1 MRAPDLL
8 HLAGESLALHRARTG
23 LTLTAIAIGLT
34 SVLALT
40 ALGEAAKRYV
50 LDQFA
55 SVGSYLITVSPGRVE
70 SSGLGS
76 AALGVGERPL
86 DVDDADAVR
95 RRVPSALRV
104 VPLSLGSA
112 PVEYGS
118 RRRSVYLVGSTAE
131 FAEMRDLALQYGS
144 FLPGG
149 SRAGREHVVV
159 LGAKLARELFGDEPA
174 AGKPVRI
181 RNARF
186 RVIGVMASKGTSL
199 GVDFDDMA
207 LVPVGT
213 GMTLLGQSNLHH
225 IMVQARSA
233 AALPH
238 VREQVRAV
246 LSERHQG
253 EDFTLVTQDAM
264 LATVRDILD
273 VLTLS
278 LSAIAALSLLVAGV
292 GIMNVMLVSVS
303 ERVGEI
309 GLLKSLGGRPGDIRM
324 LFLTEAAALC
334 ALGAAAGV
342 LVHLATLLVARRL
355 WPVFPVRPEPLWLLG
370 GALFVLLLG
379 VLFGWL
385 PARRAARWP
394 AAEALRRRV

>member
-1 MRAPDLL
+1 MRAADVVR
-8 HLAGESLALHRARTG
+8 LASESLALHRVRTG

-40 ALGEAAKRYV
+40 AMGEAAKRYV
-50 LDQFA
+50 LEQFA
-55 SVGSYLITVSPGRVE
+55 SVGSYLITVSPGRTE
-70 SSGLGS
+70 SSGMGGMPGL
-76 AALGVGERPL
+76 AGERPL
-86 DVDDADAVR
+86 TIDDADAIR
-95 RRVPSALRV
+95 RQVAGAVRV
-104 VPLSLGSA
+104 VPLSLGTA

-118 RRRSVYLVGSTAE
+118 RRRDVYLIGATAE
-131 FAEMRDLALQYGS
+131 FAAMRDLSLRSGV

-159 LGAKLARELFGDEPA
+159 LGSKLAKELFGDTPA
-174 AGKPVRI
+174 TGRSVRV
-181 RNARF
+181 AEAKF
-186 RVIGVMASKGTSL
+186 RVLGVLTSKGTSL
-199 GVDFDDMA
+199 GLDFDDMA
-207 LVPVGT
+207 LVPAGA
-213 GMTLLGQSNLHH
+213 GMALLGQSNLHH
-225 IMVQARSA
+225 IMIQAASA
-233 AALPH
+233 EALPR

-246 LSERHQG
+246 LTDRHDE

-264 LATVRDILD
+264 LATVRDILN

-303 ERVGEI
+303 ERIGEI
-309 GLLKSLGGRPGDIRM
+309 GLLKSLGGRPGDIRV

-342 LVHLATLLVARRL
+342 ATHLAMVAAARAL
-355 WPVFPVRPEPLWLLG
+355 WPAFPVAPEPLWLAG
-370 GALFVLLLG
+370 GVLFVLLLG
-379 VLFGWL
+379 LLFGWL

-394 AAEALRRRV
+394 AAEALRKRV